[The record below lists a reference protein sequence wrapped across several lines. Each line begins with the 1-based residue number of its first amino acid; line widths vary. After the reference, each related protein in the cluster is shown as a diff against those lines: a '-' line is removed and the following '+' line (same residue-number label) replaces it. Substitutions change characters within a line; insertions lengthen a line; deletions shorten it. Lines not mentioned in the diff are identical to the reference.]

1 MLTVTV
7 TYPTG
12 YDRREL
18 ACHLD
23 SAAHFTV
30 YAADLR
36 LPGGCEA
43 NLTFGRLIGA
53 AYAGAAGSVIEASP
67 EALARVAKAC
77 RSYASGLYAGCAST
91 PILLTIAIG
100 CEAALEAKAA

>member
-1 MLTVTV
+1 MPTVTI
-7 TYPTG
+7 TFPAR

-36 LPGGCEA
+36 LPGGREA
-43 NLTFGRLIGA
+43 NLSFGRLIGA
-53 AYAGAAGSVIEASP
+53 AYAGIPGVVIEAGP
-67 EALARVAKAC
+67 DALARVAKAC
-77 RSYASGLYAGCAST
+77 RSYADGLYAGCPST
-91 PILLTIAIG
+91 PILLAIALG